1 MDILRSV
8 RDRLRPGKGT
18 VISLPYLWLLV
29 FFFVPFLI
37 VLKISF
43 AEQELAIP
51 PFTRL
56 LQYDSDMGMLNISLN
71 LSNYLF
77 IFTDELYLDTYLS
90 SLQVALFTT
99 LMCLLIGYP
108 IAYAIARAN
117 PAARNVLLMLV
128 MLPFWTSFL
137 LRVYAWMGLLQPT
150 GIINNLLMS
159 LGLISEPLML
169 FHNQFSLYLVMVY
182 AYLPFMILPLYA
194 HLVKMD
200 VTLLEAANDLGARPL
215 KAFWTITLPLSKNG
229 IIAGSM
235 MVFIPAVGEFVI
247 PELVGGPNVL
257 MIGKVLWNEFFDN
270 NNWPMASAVAT
281 IMVVMLIVP
290 IALFHRYETRQLEG
304 ENV

>member
-1 MDILRSV
+1 MTILRSV
-8 RDRLRPGKGT
+8 LNRFKPGKGT
-18 VISLPYLWLLV
+18 VISMPYLWLLV
-29 FFFVPFLI
+29 FFLVPFLI

-43 AEQELAIP
+43 AEQDLAIP
-51 PFTRL
+51 PFTHL
-56 LQYDSDMGMLNISLN
+56 LKYDGDMSTLNIALN
-71 LSNYLF
+71 LSNFLF
-77 IFTDELYLDTYLS
+77 IFTNELYLDTYVS
-90 SLQVALFTT
+90 SLEVALFTT
-99 LMCLLIGYP
+99 LACLLIGYP

-117 PAARNVLLMLV
+117 PAIRNVLLMLV

-137 LRVYAWMGLLQPT
+137 LRVYAWMGLLQPN

-159 LGLISEPLML
+159 MGLISQPLEM

-215 KAFWTITLPLSKNG
+215 KTFWTITLPLSKNG

-247 PELVGGPNVL
+247 PELVGGPDVL

-281 IMVVMLIVP
+281 IMVLFLIVP

-304 ENV
+304 KNV